1 MVRRR
6 SVQRGRWAPIVVPVI
21 LLLLGCGRSGRTDGT
36 NEPSSS
42 GRGGTAGTGRGGTG
56 GTEPGGGTAGDAG
69 DFGGDQGGA
78 GASVGGAG
86 GVPGSS
92 SVALEGAPIYTRVQR
107 LTNTQWR
114 NAVTDI
120 LRLDAPGTLGDGFR
134 TPASGTTEFTNNEKL
149 LYVDEQGVQDFEL
162 GSEAAAALAT
172 GSADALS
179 RLDAGDNAAE
189 FVSTLG
195 RRAFRRPLSEAEQTK
210 YEDVFALGE
219 ELYGAGF
226 ERGAALVIR
235 AMLVSPHFLYRTE
248 LGPAGDPLTGYEV
261 ASKLSFWLLDTT
273 PSDALLDSAAAG
285 DLDSA
290 EGVESVARQLL
301 EQPGAADVMRDF
313 HHQAFRL
320 SRLESVT
327 KPLSADYDASVAAEA
342 LAASTLFF
350 DRVFETGGG
359 LRQILT
365 SPDAFMGP
373 KLAPLYGVA
382 DPPGVIEERA
392 LDASRVGYFMQ
403 VPFLLLFGAGDQPAT
418 IARGIAIN
426 WEMLCNRLP
435 VPQDLPPLPPP
446 PVPGTTNREQIEELT
461 SDCGD
466 CHRTL
471 INPLGFAFDAFDGL
485 GRERALDNGLPLD
498 TSGSYPFSDGAR
510 EFSGAKE
517 LVQIMADTAQAHTC
531 YAKKVTGYALQRDLV
546 EADRPLLGTLSEVS
560 RQEDSLTELVIS
572 LVRNPAFRLRAEGP

>member
-1 MVRRR
+1 M
-6 SVQRGRWAPIVVPVI
+6 
-21 LLLLGCGRSGRTDGT
+21 
-36 NEPSSS
+36 
-42 GRGGTAGTGRGGTG
+42 AGTGRGGTG
-56 GTEPGGGTAGDAG
+56 GTGPAGGGMGGDAG
-69 DFGGDQGGA
+69 DLGGEQGGA
-78 GASVGGAG
+78 GAAVGGAAG
-86 GVPGSS
+86 APGSS
-92 SVALEGAPIYTRVQR
+92 SVALEGTPIYTRVQR
-107 LTNTQWR
+107 LTTKQWK

-120 LRLDAPGTLGDGFR
+120 LRLDAPGTLGDGFS
-134 TPASGTTEFTNNEKL
+134 TPTPGGNEFTNNEKL
-149 LYVDEQGVQDFEL
+149 LYVDVQGAQDFEL
-162 GSEAAAALAT
+162 GSEAAATLAT

-189 FVSTLG
+189 FVSTFG
-195 RRAFRRPLSEAEQTK
+195 RRAFRRPLSDAEQTK
-210 YEDVFALGE
+210 YEAVFALGE

-248 LGPAGDPLTGYEV
+248 LGPAGDPLSGYEV

-273 PSDALLDSAAAG
+273 PSDALLDAAAAG
-285 DLDSA
+285 ELDSA
-290 EGVESVARQLL
+290 EGVEGMARQLL

-320 SRLESVT
+320 TRLESVT
-327 KPLSADYDASVAAEA
+327 KPLIAEYDASVAAEA

-365 SPDAFMGP
+365 SPRAFMGP
-373 KLAPLYGVA
+373 KLAPLYGEL

-392 LDASRVGYFMQ
+392 LDASRAGYFMQ

-418 IARGIAIN
+418 IGRGIAIN
-426 WEMLCNRLP
+426 WELLCNRLP
-435 VPQDLPPLPPP
+435 LPQDLPAPLPPP
-446 PVPGTTNREQIEELT
+446 PPGTTNRERIEDFT
-461 SDCGD
+461 SDCGE
-466 CHRTL
+466 CHQTF

-485 GRERALDNGLPLD
+485 GRERALDNGLPLN
-498 TSGSYPFSDGAR
+498 TSGSYPFSDGVR
-510 EFSGAKE
+510 DFSGAKE

-560 RQEDSLTELVIS
+560 REEESLTALVIS
-572 LVRNPAFRLRAEGP
+572 LVRNPAFRLRAEAP